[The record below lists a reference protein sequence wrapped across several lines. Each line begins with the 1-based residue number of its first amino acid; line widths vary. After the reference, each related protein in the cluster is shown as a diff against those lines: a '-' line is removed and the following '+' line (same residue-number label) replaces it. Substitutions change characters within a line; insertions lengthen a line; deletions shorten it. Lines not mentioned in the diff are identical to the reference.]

1 MGIMKDAETRT
12 RILDTAQDLIQRL
25 GVNAMSYQHISDAV
39 GIRKA
44 SIHHHFPTKE
54 KLVDTVL
61 ERYSAYFFDLVDN
74 ILQSKLSPRGKLQKY
89 IDLFEATLKSDC
101 GDKACLYGMIGAEI
115 ETLGLGSAAKV
126 KHFHEGNEARLTKLL
141 VEGIENKTFG
151 FKGDPKV
158 TAALIFSLLEG
169 ALLIVRAKGGVKQ
182 FRRITSQLMTLL
194 EA

>member
-1 MGIMKDAETRT
+1 MQENATRT
-12 RILDTAQDLIQRL
+12 KILDTAQDLIQRL

-61 ERYSAYFFDLVDN
+61 ERYSLYFFDLVDN
-74 ILQSKLSPRGKLQKY
+74 ILKSKASPKEKLQKY

-115 ETLGLGSAAKV
+115 ETLSAGPADKV
-126 KHFHEGNEARLTKLL
+126 RHFHEGNEARLAKMLNEGRETK
-141 VEGIENKTFG
+141 VFRFN
-151 FKGDPKV
+151 GDPK
-158 TAALIFSLLEG
+158 TIAALIFSLLEG

-182 FRRITSQLMTLL
+182 FRKITSQLITFL
-194 EA
+194 ES

>member
-1 MGIMKDAETRT
+1 VKDIETRT

-25 GVNAMSYQHISDAV
+25 GVNAMSYQHISDVV

-54 KLVDTVL
+54 NLIDIVL
-61 ERYSAYFFDLVDN
+61 ERYSTYFFDLVDD
-74 ILQSKLSPRGKLQKY
+74 ILQGKLSSREKLQKY
-89 IDLFEATLKSDC
+89 IDLFAATLNSDC

-115 ETLGLGSAAKV
+115 ETLGMGSAAKV
-126 KHFHEGNEARLTKLL
+126 RHFHEGNEARLTKLL
-141 VEGIENKTFG
+141 VEGRETKAFR
-151 FKGDPKV
+151 FKGDPKT

-182 FRRITSQLMTLL
+182 FRKITNQLMTLL

>member
-1 MGIMKDAETRT
+1 MKDTEMRT
-12 RILDTAQDLIQRL
+12 KILDTAQDLLQRL

-54 KLVDTVL
+54 NLVDTVL
-61 ERYSAYFFDLVDN
+61 ERYSLYFFDLVDN
-74 ILQSKLSPRGKLQKY
+74 ILQSKLSPKEKLQKY

-115 ETLGLGSAAKV
+115 ETLGLGAAAKV
-126 KHFHEGNEARLTKLL
+126 RHFHEGNEARLTELL
-141 VEGIENKTFG
+141 VEGREKKVFR
-151 FKGDPKV
+151 FKGVPRT

-182 FRRITSQLMTLL
+182 FREITDQLMTLL
-194 EA
+194 EG